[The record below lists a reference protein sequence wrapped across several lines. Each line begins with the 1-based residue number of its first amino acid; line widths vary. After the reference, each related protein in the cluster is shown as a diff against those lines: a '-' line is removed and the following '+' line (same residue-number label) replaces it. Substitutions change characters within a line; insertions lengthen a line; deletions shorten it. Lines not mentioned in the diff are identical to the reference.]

1 MCIRDS
7 YYDVLNCVCMGT
19 TFQQAFIVRDG
30 NTNGVPKS
38 SDCLKAFYNGW
49 VRPYGLPN
57 GMVMDRGLHNRGV
70 FSTTLQQKGV
80 TFRQAAL
87 EAPEQIG
94 RVERRNAMLKHMMQ
108 KVIKDT
114 EATGRDAVD
123 MVLTESIN
131 AINELARH
139 DGFAPAQ
146 WVLSKLPRQPATL
159 GDEREASDIGTMA
172 F

>member
-1 MCIRDS
+1 
-7 YYDVLNCVCMGT
+7 
-19 TFQQAFIVRDG
+19 
-30 NTNGVPKS
+30 
-38 SDCLKAFYNGW
+38 
-49 VRPYGLPN
+49 
-57 GMVMDRGLHNRGV
+57 MDRGLHNRGI
-70 FSTTLQQKGV
+70 FSTTLMQKGV

-114 EATGRDAVD
+114 EAVGRDSLD
-123 MVLTESIN
+123 MIMTECINSIN
-131 AINELARH
+131 EMARH

-159 GDEREASDIGTMA
+159 GDEQEASDIGTMQAHVDSSTA
-172 F
+172 FAQQSEYWQKARERFIEWDCSQRIQKEMLKNAQPVGGP